1 MTHFLNKGLLVK
13 SFERFRTSLKA
24 LMHKRIYG
32 RKFNRDINQR
42 KALFKGL
49 MRSLALNESIK
60 TTESRAK
67 AIKGEFESH
76 ITRAKKGEE
85 SRYHLV
91 KHLSEDAVDILIKD
105 IAPRMKDRPG
115 GYTRIVRM
123 GNRVKDNAELV
134 LLELVEKGEKAV
146 EVSKKRNADKKTT
159 TAKAT
164 AAKATGKSKSEP
176 KKTQV
181 SESTTAQ
188 KVEKKSSFKPLSSI
202 KQMVTRQ
209 KKGSS

>member
-1 MTHFLNKGLLVK
+1 
-13 SFERFRTSLKA
+13 
-24 LMHKRIYG
+24 MHKRIYG
-32 RKFNRDINQR
+32 RKFNKDINQR

-67 AIKGEFESH
+67 AVKGEFESH
-76 ITRAKKGEE
+76 ITKAKRGEE
-85 SRYHLV
+85 ARYHLV
-91 KHLSEDAVDILIKD
+91 KHLSEDAVDRLIKD

-123 GNRVKDNAELV
+123 GARVKDNAEMV
-134 LLELVEKGEKAV
+134 LLELVEKGEKKL
-146 EVSKKRNADKKTT
+146 EVSKKRNATKKVITTKKAAVNKETKKTSEV
-159 TAKAT
+159 TAK
-164 AAKATGKSKSEP
+164 TGE
-176 KKTQV
+176 KKTV
-181 SESTTAQ
+181 
-188 KVEKKSSFKPLSSI
+188 FKPLANI

>member
-1 MTHFLNKGLLVK
+1 MYK
-13 SFERFRTSLKA
+13 RTF
-24 LMHKRIYG
+24 G
-32 RKFNRDINQR
+32 RKFNKDMNQR

-60 TTESRAK
+60 TTEAKAK

-76 ITRAKKGEE
+76 ITKAKKGEA

-91 KHLSEDAVDILIKD
+91 KHLSEDAVDRLIKD
-105 IAPRMKDRPG
+105 IAPRMKDRNG

-123 GNRVKDNAELV
+123 GARVKDNAEVV
-134 LLELVEKGEKAV
+134 LLELVEKGTKAV
-146 EVSKKRNADKKTT
+146 IEKPVKKSAGKKVVKKAKVVDEKVAEITSKK
-159 TAKAT
+159 
-164 AAKATGKSKSEP
+164 G
-176 KKTQV
+176 
-181 SESTTAQ
+181 
-188 KVEKKSSFKPLSSI
+188 EKKASFKPLTSI

>member
-1 MTHFLNKGLLVK
+1 MQ
-13 SFERFRTSLKA
+13 
-24 LMHKRIYG
+24 KRIYG

-76 ITRAKKGEE
+76 ITKAKRGEE
-85 SRYHLV
+85 ARYHLV
-91 KHLSEDAVDILIKD
+91 KHLSEDAVDRLIKD
-105 IAPRMKDRPG
+105 IAPRMKERKG

-123 GNRVKDNAELV
+123 GARIKDNAEMV
-134 LLELVEKGEKAV
+134 LLELVEKAPVAV
-146 EVSKKRNADKKTT
+146 EKVKKAKKSS
-159 TAKAT
+159 TAKKVQKKEASSAST
-164 AAKATGKSKSEP
+164 AKP
-176 KKTQV
+176 V
-181 SESTTAQ
+181 
-188 KVEKKSSFKPLSSI
+188 VPEKKSAFKPLASI